1 MKISPEVV
9 ARIASLARLE
19 LSEDKIG
26 LFAEQL
32 GDVLAYMDKLGELDT
47 SNVEPLY
54 SPVEKP
60 TPMREDTV
68 VKEFTR
74 EELLAGA
81 PQTDGEFFIVPR
93 IV

>member
-1 MKISPEVV
+1 MKITPDAV
-9 ARIASLARLE
+9 ARIASLARLD
-19 LSEDKIG
+19 LPEDKLG

-47 SNVEPLY
+47 SAVEPLY
-54 SPVEKP
+54 SPVDKP
-60 TPMREDTV
+60 TPCREDVV

-74 EELLAGA
+74 EEILANA

>member
-1 MKISPEVV
+1 MKISPETV
-9 ARIASLARLE
+9 AKIASLARLE
-19 LSEDKIG
+19 LPDDKVG

-47 SNVEPLY
+47 ANVEPLY
-54 SPVEKP
+54 SPVDKP

>member
-1 MKISPEVV
+1 MKITPEIL
-9 ARIASLARLE
+9 AKMASLARLE
-19 LSEDKIG
+19 LSEDKVG

-47 SNVEPLY
+47 SAVEPLY
-54 SPVEKP
+54 SPVDKP
-60 TPMREDTV
+60 TPMREDIA

-81 PQTDGEFFIVPR
+81 PQTDGAFFIVPR

>member
-1 MKISPEVV
+1 MKISPEIV
-9 ARIASLARLE
+9 AKIASLARLE

-47 SNVEPLY
+47 SSVEPLY
-54 SPVEKP
+54 SPVDKP